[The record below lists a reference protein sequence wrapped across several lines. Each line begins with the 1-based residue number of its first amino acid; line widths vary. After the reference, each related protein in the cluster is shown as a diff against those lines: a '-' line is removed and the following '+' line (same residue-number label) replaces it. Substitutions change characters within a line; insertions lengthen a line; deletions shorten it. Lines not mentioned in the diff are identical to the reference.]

1 MRANIASYYRKG
13 EIISDHVLRVFATLA
28 VPLTLLVF
36 SILAFSFWPS
46 YSGNNSAKSIAFQAI
61 VQSNNSETPALILP
75 AISKASFVNII
86 ETKLSENPYWILIS
100 LEGSKSYK
108 IELPSRHATSVDC
121 YRTQPELTLIGN
133 ADRASAAGLV
143 QRVKGG
149 FEILSNESITS
160 PILCKT
166 TYKGPARIQ
175 VLKWAPG
182 DLEADTSSWNRFAGM
197 LEGGM
202 LTLAAFVLIVAIINR
217 NSAYFIFS
225 LWLIA
230 NWRVAAISAGWDFT
244 WLSHVVPI
252 DAVYPMRQLSLA
264 GLYLL
269 TVVLVK
275 ELFNDKLKQ
284 VGYSFLVSIIKYLAY
299 PLLIAAVTLEFN
311 RFLPIMWITI
321 SLGIV
326 TLVFIL
332 SLIVI
337 KTRSR
342 AAMWFSA
349 SLGVTLFATLYEI
362 IAASLGNQT
371 FIGVFNSVTA
381 SLASSLLAALAIAEH
396 LRKARSDHVKTYRV
410 SPVGLAT
417 ISMDGSLLRMNESFA
432 YLAGTKS
439 NNSDAHWSDFF
450 PAEVLSNMRDELR
463 GEDGPLEIVFS
474 VHSGASDL
482 WYELTAIKADDGNI
496 ETALNDITERKLS
509 NDRLHWLADHDPL
522 TSLLN
527 RRGLNSALAEAA
539 TALSQ
544 DRKAA
549 LAYID
554 LNRFK
559 LANDLYGHSTGDQL
573 LKQVTARLT
582 EHMVSGE
589 TIARV
594 GGDEF
599 VIVFIDVQLARA
611 KRRCEELL
619 DAIAQPLYRLSN
631 DGRTIRL
638 SASLG
643 LVEMVEGTHAD
654 ESIAAADQACR
665 AAKRDS
671 GAGLVVYPQ
680 ESSAFGERLA
690 ELRLIKRMDGAEDF
704 SRILR
709 LNFQPL
715 LKLSDPFASL
725 DFEVLLRAT
734 DPNGTQIPA
743 YRIINSA
750 EKAGYMQRV
759 DLWVLE
765 STLKFLEAHP
775 LELSST
781 RLACVNLSGASL
793 NDESFVANVGAC
805 LRNYPAVAKKVCFEI
820 TEAVALHDLANTR
833 RWIEQQR
840 NEGAKVALDDFGAGY
855 SSFAYLRELP
865 ADALKIDGAFVRSMA
880 THASNQSIVQVMIDL
895 AHNLGMA
902 TVAECVEDL
911 TTMSMLWEL
920 GADYLQ
926 GFVLAKPMS
935 GDDLLR
941 GLSSWDLITDPRA
954 RKLIIDTSGVKP
966 PPPVRLASGQLPI

>member
-1 MRANIASYYRKG
+1 
-13 EIISDHVLRVFATLA
+13 
-28 VPLTLLVF
+28 LLEWD
-36 SILAFSFWPS
+36 SRDL
-46 YSGNNSAKSIAFQAI
+46 GSAEDQWSH
-61 VQSNNSETPALILP
+61 N
-75 AISKASFVNII
+75 
-86 ETKLSENPYWILIS
+86 
-100 LEGSKSYK
+100 
-108 IELPSRHATSVDC
+108 
-121 YRTQPELTLIGN
+121 
-133 ADRASAAGLV
+133 AGL
-143 QRVKGG
+143 
-149 FEILSNESITS
+149 
-160 PILCKT
+160 
-166 TYKGPARIQ
+166 
-175 VLKWAPG
+175 
-182 DLEADTSSWNRFAGM
+182 

-202 LTLAAFVLIVAIINR
+202 LTLAAFVLVVAVINR
-217 NSAYFIFS
+217 HLAYFIFA
-225 LWLIA
+225 LWLIV
-230 NWRVAAISAGWDFT
+230 NYRGAAISAGWDFN
-244 WLSHVVPI
+244 WLNHAIPSSSI
-252 DAVYPMRQLSLA
+252 YPVRQLTFAALNI
-264 GLYLL
+264 L
-269 TVVLVK
+269 TVVLMTD
-275 ELFNDKLKQ
+275 LFADGLRKI
-284 VGYSFLVSIIKYLAY
+284 GRRPLVHILHFISAL
-299 PLLIAAVTLEFN
+299 LLISALVLDYG
-311 RFLPIMWITI
+311 RFLPIMWMLNATGI
-321 SLGIV
+321 SIIAYLLIS
-326 TLVFIL
+326 IL
-332 SLIVI
+332 IAT
-337 KTRSR
+337 KSR
-342 AAMWFSA
+342 VAMWFAA
-349 SLGVTLFATLYEI
+349 SMGIMLLSSMYEI
-362 IAASLGNQT
+362 AAASMGLRGL
-371 FIGVFNSVTA
+371 IGTVNSVTA

-417 ISMDGSLLRMNESFA
+417 IGTDGTLLRMNESFA
-432 YLAGTKS
+432 YLAGTKVNKVES
-439 NNSDAHWSDFF
+439 HWSDFF
-450 PAEVLSNMRDELR
+450 PADVLSNMRDEMR
-463 GEDGPLEIVFS
+463 GEDGPVEIVFS
-474 VHSGASDL
+474 VPSGDSEH
-482 WYELTAIKADDGNI
+482 WYELTAIKSDDGNV

-527 RRGLNSALAEAA
+527 RRGLNTALAEAA

-544 DRKAA
+544 NRTAS

-573 LKQVTARLT
+573 LKQVTGRLT
-582 EHMVSGE
+582 EQMMPGE

-599 VIVFIDVQLARA
+599 VIVFLDVQLARA

-619 DAIAQPLYRLSN
+619 DAIANPLYRLGS

-643 LVEMVEGTHAD
+643 LVEMAEGNHSEDA
-654 ESIAAADQACR
+654 IAAADQACR

-715 LKLSDPFASL
+715 LKLSDPFANL

-765 STLKFLEAHP
+765 STLQFLEAHP
-775 LELSST
+775 VELNST
-781 RLACVNLSGASL
+781 GLACVNLSGASL

-805 LRNYPAVAKKVCFEI
+805 LRNYPTVAKKVCFEI

-840 NEGAKVALDDFGAGY
+840 HEGAKVALDDFGAGY

-880 THASNQSIVQVMIDL
+880 RHASNQSIVQVMIDL

-911 TTMSMLWEL
+911 TTMTMLWEL

-935 GDDLLR
+935 GDELLQ

-954 RKLIIDTSGVKP
+954 RKLIMDTSGVKP
-966 PPPVRLASGQLPI
+966 PPPVRLASGHLPI